1 VSVHGSDLQAVER
14 WHRSSD
20 LDRRVAALDPVGLD
34 DWLAAIAGMNA
45 GADVAGLLD
54 LLRQITE
61 AAPEPR
67 RSRCL
72 RALP

>member
-1 VSVHGSDLQAVER
+1 MHGSDLQAVER